1 MFDPQPAHDAS
12 AGFASPVD
20 FGRDTSILRRRVAT
34 LTRTVEERETTIAS
48 LVQQLDRARS
58 DPSRPMAIAR
68 RNAGAAHEVQAPIR
82 RVVERMRV
90 LRRGFDWLESAPEG
104 FDPAELRRT
113 RLAMSI
119 AIDDAL
125 DELDRIEAVIRAV
138 EHFSPPADA
147 A

>member
-1 MFDPQPAHDAS
+1 
-12 AGFASPVD
+12 
-20 FGRDTSILRRRVAT
+20 
-34 LTRTVEERETTIAS
+34 
-48 LVQQLDRARS
+48 
-58 DPSRPMAIAR
+58 
-68 RNAGAAHEVQAPIR
+68 
-82 RVVERMRV
+82 MRV
-90 LRRGFDWLESAPEG
+90 LRRSFDWLESAPEG

>member
-1 MFDPQPAHDAS
+1 MFDPQPAHDAP
-12 AGFASPVD
+12 AGFASSVD
-20 FGRDTSILRRRVAT
+20 FGRNTSILRRRVAT

-68 RNAGAAHEVQAPIR
+68 RNARAAHEVQAPIR
-82 RVVERMRV
+82 RVVEKMRV
-90 LRRGFDWLESAPEG
+90 LRRSFDWLESAPEG

-119 AIDDAL
+119 AIDEAL

-138 EHFSPPADA
+138 ELFSPPADA